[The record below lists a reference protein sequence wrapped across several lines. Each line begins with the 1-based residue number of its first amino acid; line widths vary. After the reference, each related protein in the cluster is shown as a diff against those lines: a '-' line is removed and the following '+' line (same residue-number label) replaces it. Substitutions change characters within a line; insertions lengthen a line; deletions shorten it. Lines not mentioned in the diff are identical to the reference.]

1 MTALKMKSAEPAVG
15 RVKLF
20 SLPKGMG
27 LVWVLLALCVI
38 AAIMSPA
45 FLTVANLTN
54 VLRQIALFGIVSIG
68 MTFVI
73 LTRGID
79 LSVGSILGVCA
90 VSTALLLTSGYPVAV
105 TIPAVLLLGTFMGA
119 LNGFGIAFGGI
130 PSFIMTLGM
139 MVMGRGLALTIADGQ
154 PIGLGEYAN
163 AFRWLGRGNLLGLP
177 VPVWI
182 LFIVGALAF
191 VTLRYTAYGRQIYA
205 VGSNTEAARLSG
217 INVGLV
223 TFSVYAISGLLAS
236 LTALIVVSRL
246 TVGEPTAG
254 TGIELEA
261 IAMTVI
267 GGTSLFGGEGGII
280 GTLIGAAILSVLA
293 NILNLMG
300 VSSFMQQIVKGAII
314 ICAVL
319 YEVRKL
325 KPKK

>member
-1 MTALKMKSAEPAVG
+1 MTALKMKPTAPNAESP
-15 RVKLF
+15 RRF

-27 LVWVLLALCVI
+27 LVWVLLALCVV
-38 AAIMSPA
+38 AAILSPA
-45 FLTVANLTN
+45 FLSAGNLTN
-54 VLRQIALFGIVSIG
+54 VLRQVALFGIVSIG

-90 VSTALLLTSGYPVAV
+90 VSTALMLTSGYPVAV
-105 TIPAVLLLGTFMGA
+105 TVPAILILGTVMGA
-119 LNGFGIAFGGI
+119 LNGLGIAFGGI

-139 MVMGRGLALTIADGQ
+139 MVMGRGLALTMADGQ
-154 PIGLGEYAN
+154 PIGLGEHAN
-163 AFRWLGRGNLLGLP
+163 AFRWLGRGDMLGLP

-182 LFIVGALAF
+182 LLVVAAVAFI
-191 VTLRYTAYGRQIYA
+191 TLRYTAYGRQIYA

-217 INVGLV
+217 IHVGFV

-236 LTALIVVSRL
+236 LTALIIVSRL

-280 GTLIGAAILSVLA
+280 GTLVGAAILSVLA
-293 NILNLMG
+293 NILNLLG
-300 VSSFMQQIVKGAII
+300 ISSFMQQIIKGAII
-314 ICAVL
+314 VGAVL
-319 YEVRKL
+319 YEMRKRQ
-325 KPKK
+325 PKK

>member
-1 MTALKMKSAEPAVG
+1 MTSLKIRPAAPNAE
-15 RVKLF
+15 R
-20 SLPKGMG
+20 SRRITLPKRMG
-27 LVWVLLALCVI
+27 LIWVLLALCV
-38 AAIMSPA
+38 AAAVLSPA
-45 FLTVANLTN
+45 FLSAANLTN
-54 VLRQIALFGIVSIG
+54 VLRQVALFGIVSIG

-90 VSTALLLTSGYPVAV
+90 VATALMLTSGYPAAV
-105 TIPAVLLLGTFMGA
+105 TIPAILILGTFMGA
-119 LNGFGIAFGGI
+119 LNGLGIAFGGI

-139 MVMGRGLALTIADGQ
+139 MVMGRGLALTMADGQ

-163 AFRWLGRGNLLGLP
+163 TFRWLGRGEMLGLP

-182 LFIVGALAF
+182 LLVVAAVAF

-217 INVGLV
+217 IHVGFV
-223 TFSVYAISGLLAS
+223 TFSVYAISGLLAG

-293 NILNLMG
+293 NILNLLG
-300 VSSFMQQIVKGAII
+300 ISSFMQQIIKGAII
-314 ICAVL
+314 VGAVL
-319 YEVRKL
+319 YEMRKRQ
-325 KPKK
+325 PKK